1 MQHKVKSKRNIRP
14 PLSAAILAPPSPG
27 LECGSIG
34 AACRRPCLAS
44 PARHNGR
51 AARQRRPPS
60 AADWGHHNPALAPP
74 SSRLPVGATAVR
86 DRENVI
92 AGLPSP
98 WLSSSCPSSR
108 ACLAGSTPSAGR
120 PASTRSRCSIS
131 GGARPRARRSTFLSS
146 TASVSSVLEVARL
159 ASAREDR

>member
-34 AACRRPCLAS
+34 AACRRPCLSPPSTSQRAGSS
-44 PARHNGR
+44 PA
-51 AARQRRPPS
+51 APQRRRL
-60 AADWGHHNPALAPP
+60 GHHNLALAPP